1 MKFNQAYDEID
12 LDKMMV
18 IDEDSKISN
27 NRAAGRSDYSST
39 THQQAQA
46 LAASQGKMI

>member
-12 LDKMMV
+12 LGTMMV
-18 IDEDSKISN
+18 VDEDSKISN

-39 THQQAQA
+39 PQQQAQA

>member
-1 MKFNQAYDEID
+1 MKFNQINDEID

-39 THQQAQA
+39 THQAQA